1 MRKSLLV
8 FFALLLPFLAAR
20 AQVPTAA
27 EWNYSFIDKQAEV
40 VRIFALETGNGPEIF
55 VPSETGTHVWQVLRH
70 DPATGDYQIQHVS
83 TAIST
88 GVMQVFQPAQV
99 TGDATPELV
108 VAYTDGTVG
117 IYDTTTRALLSKLTL
132 RRGFTCFLAHDLDG
146 DGSQELVFST
156 ANDMFVYDLQG
167 QEKWRLTGVSGFQ
180 MVIGQMDSDPSLE
193 IATTRGQVVD
203 VEARALQWD
212 FDSDWFPLALA
223 DIDGD
228 GMEELLAR
236 GFYADIHAFDVDT
249 KVQKWKSPSIGVYM
263 NFLLANLDSD
273 AEPEM
278 LIAAGG
284 LGAIQAMEISASG
297 LTQKWALQHP
307 DSLSIT
313 LSMAVGQLD
322 SDAELEIVRTTR
334 NTDLTGVRLRVTEIP
349 SLEEEWVS
357 APLRGPFVGVCKGD
371 VTGDRIPDYVF
382 GSGQSGLEKG
392 GRIQVVDS
400 NTLHLTGVS
409 GPVLDAK
416 AGSEIS
422 DLSLCDVEGDG
433 RFEIAVTG
441 RSENE
446 GFSGFA
452 EIYRFDPV
460 EGFERIWSA
469 PDESLLAAGQRI
481 EVLDV
486 DGNGDLEI
494 IVAGQGAGPA
504 WNRGIMVLDFDTGIE
519 TWRSPGLPEGWSPS
533 GPLSLT
539 ILDSDS
545 DGRTEAVLGVGGS
558 GFGVYDLGLREVEQT
573 VDLPKLSCL
582 ATWAGKPGIVV
593 GMNDGKVARF
603 TKNGAGD
610 YVGGSE
616 VVFGTKSIEQI
627 LPAFGDSIFTVVQD
641 GIRLHQPGGTVSWQ
655 TTALTGPLSHRL
667 SPLRTIE
674 GWELFTNTAF
684 GGSGFPVASMNNQ
697 TVVDLFASGLLRES
711 ELEPAEATLLVT
723 RHQAAPGALPVRLSL
738 SGTALAGEDY
748 QIAGA
753 TRAVDGFWELEIPA
767 NSASAT
773 VNLTLSD
780 DSMPESTKTI
790 DFVLAD
796 GIGYLAGPDRVAKLR
811 IVDDEPVVG
820 VFFTKS
826 RVLEQNSV
834 KTGEGTEL
842 VFQRQG
848 DLSRPL
854 KVPFTTSGTAT
865 RGKDLTKLK
874 TFVTFN
880 AGSDRIAIKLVAGR
894 DVIAEGDETFIVSLS
909 PMEGHGIKEGSSA
922 AELVIE
928 DLVNLVELV
937 QATPTSKGLNLLL
950 NRTGPLDLGLS
961 MMVLERRT
969 YADDRTKTFR
979 RKVTFPK
986 GIHEATV
993 PIIGGK
999 SDALIEWSLIDDG
1012 TFFPDGPA
1020 TLVYDWTAGS

>member
-1 MRKSLLV
+1 MKKFLLV
-8 FFALLLPFLAAR
+8 LFTILLPFLDAR

-27 EWNYSFIDKQAEV
+27 EWEYSFIDKPATV
-40 VRIFALETGNGPEIF
+40 ARVFVLETGNGPEIF
-55 VPSETGTHVWQVLRH
+55 IPSETGTAAWQVLRH

-83 TAIST
+83 TEIST
-88 GVMQVFQPAQV
+88 GGMIAFQPVQV
-99 TGDATPELV
+99 TGDTTPELV
-108 VAYTDGTVG
+108 VAYNDGTVG

-132 RRGFTCFLAHDLDG
+132 RSGFTCFLADDLDG
-146 DGSQELVFST
+146 DGSRELVFCT

-167 QEKWRLTGVSGFQ
+167 QEKWRLNGVSGFQ
-180 MVIGQMDSDPSLE
+180 MVAGQLDSDPSLE

-212 FDSDWFPLALA
+212 IVGDWFPLALA

-236 GFYADIHAFDVDT
+236 GFYDDIHAFDVDT
-249 KVQKWKSPSIGVYM
+249 QVQKWKSPSVGVYLS
-263 NFLLANLDSD
+263 FLLANLDSD

-284 LGAIQAMEISASG
+284 LGAIQAMEISATG
-297 LTQKWALQHP
+297 LTQKWSLPHP
-307 DSLSIT
+307 DSLSFT

-322 SDAELEIVRTTR
+322 GDADLEIVRTTR
-334 NTDLTGVRLRVTEIP
+334 NPDLKGVRLRVTGIP

-392 GRIQVVDS
+392 GRIQVVDA
-400 NTLHLTGVS
+400 NTLYLTGVS
-409 GPVLDAK
+409 GPVLDAG

-441 RSENE
+441 RSEND

-460 EGFERIWSA
+460 AGFEKIWSV
-469 PDESLLAAGQRI
+469 PEESLLAAGQRI

-494 IVAGQGAGPA
+494 IVAGQGAGPT
-504 WNRGIMVLDFDTGIE
+504 WNRGIMVFDFDTGIE
-519 TWRSPGLPEGWSPS
+519 TWRSPGLPEGWSSS
-533 GPLSLT
+533 GPLSLA

-545 DGRTEAVLGVGGS
+545 DGRTEAVLGVGGA
-558 GFGVYDLGLREVEQT
+558 GFGVYDLGLREVQQT

-582 ATWAGKPGIVV
+582 VTWAGKPGIVV
-593 GMNDGKVARF
+593 GMNDGKVVRF
-603 TKNGAGD
+603 AKNGAGA

-627 LPAFGDSIFTVVQD
+627 LPAFGDSMFTVVQD
-641 GIRLHQPGGTVSWQ
+641 GIRLHQPGGAVSWQ
-655 TTALTGPLSHRL
+655 TAALTGPLSHRL

-674 GWELFTNTAF
+674 GWELFTNTTF
-684 GGSGFPVASMNNQ
+684 GGSGFPVVSMNGQ
-697 TVVDLFASGLLRES
+697 TVVDLFASGTLRES
-711 ELEPAEATLLVT
+711 ESETAEATLLVT
-723 RHQAAPGALPVRLSL
+723 RHQAAPGALPVRFSL

-748 QIAGA
+748 QIVGA
-753 TRAVDGFWELEIPA
+753 TRAVDGFWELEVPA

-796 GIGYLAGPDRVAKLR
+796 GIGYLPGPDRVAKLR

-820 VFFTKS
+820 VYFTKS
-826 RVLEQNSV
+826 QIREQNSV
-834 KTGEGTEL
+834 KTGQGTEL

-848 DLSRPL
+848 NLSLPL
-854 KVPFTTSGTAT
+854 NVPFTTSGTAT
-865 RGKDLTKLK
+865 GGKDLTKLK
-874 TFVTFN
+874 TSVTFK

-894 DVIAEGDETFIVSLS
+894 DGLAEGDETFVVSLS
-909 PMEGHGIKEGSSA
+909 PTEGHGIKEGSST

-928 DLVNLVELV
+928 DLVNSVELV
-937 QATPTSKGLNLLL
+937 QVTPTSKGVNLIL
-950 NRTGPLDLGLS
+950 NRTAPLDLGLS
-961 MMVLERRT
+961 LTVLERRS
-969 YADDRTKTFR
+969 YADDRTKSFR
-979 RKVTFPK
+979 RKITFPK
-986 GIHEATV
+986 GSHEATLPV
-993 PIIGGK
+993 VGGK
-999 SDALIEWSLIDDG
+999 SAARIEWSLVDDG
-1012 TFFPDGPA
+1012 AFFPIGPA
-1020 TLVYDWTAGS
+1020 TLGYDWSPGS